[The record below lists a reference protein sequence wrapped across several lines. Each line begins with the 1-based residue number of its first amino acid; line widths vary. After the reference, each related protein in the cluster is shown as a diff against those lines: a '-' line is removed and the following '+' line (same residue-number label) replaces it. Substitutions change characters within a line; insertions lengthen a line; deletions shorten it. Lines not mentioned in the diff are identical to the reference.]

1 MPAKKSSGRGNAR
14 DLKVRVKTAKGRK
27 LSSTRWLQRQLND
40 PFVAEAQRLGLR
52 SRAAFKLM
60 QIDDRYEFLK
70 PGASVVDL
78 GAAPG
83 GWSEVAAK
91 RVQSVDGDGKVVA
104 IDLHEI
110 EPIAGVTFLHAD
122 FYDDDAPD
130 RLKEALGGPADV
142 VMSDMAAHA
151 SGHRKTDHL
160 KIIALCEVALEFACD
175 VLRPGGTFLAKV
187 LQGGTEHEL
196 LAEIKRNF
204 RSVAHVKPEASRQ
217 DSAEQY
223 VIAQGFRGRA
233 EDQSGIRPY

>member
-1 MPAKKSSGRGNAR
+1 MATKRKNSGRGQR
-14 DLKVRVKTAKGRK
+14 DLKVRVKTARGRK
-27 LSSTRWLQRQLND
+27 SSSTRWLQRQLND
-40 PFVAEAQRLGLR
+40 PYVAEAKRQGLR
-52 SRAAFKLM
+52 SRSAFKLM
-60 QIDDRYEFLK
+60 QMDDQHGFLK
-70 PGASVVDL
+70 PGAHVVDL

-91 RVQSVDGDGKVVA
+91 RVKAVEGQGKVVA
-104 IDLHEI
+104 IDVHDI

-160 KIIALCEVALEFACD
+160 KIIALCEVALDFACD
-175 VLRPGGTFLAKV
+175 VLKPGGVFVAKV

-196 LAEIKRNF
+196 LAVMRQSF
-204 RSVAHVKPEASRQ
+204 GSVAHVKPDASRA
-217 DSAEQY
+217 DSAELY
-223 VIAQGFRGRA
+223 VLAKDFRGGGS
-233 EDQSGIRPY
+233 DQL

>member
-1 MPAKKSSGRGNAR
+1 MATRKSSGRGHAR
-14 DLKVRVKTAKGRK
+14 DLKVKVKTAKGRK

-40 PFVAEAQRLGLR
+40 PFVAEAKRLGLR

-60 QIDDRYEFLK
+60 QIDDRFQFLK
-70 PGASVVDL
+70 PGARVVDL

-91 RVQSVDGDGKVVA
+91 RVQSDGGEGVVVA
-104 IDLHEI
+104 IDLHDI
-110 EPIAGVTFLHAD
+110 EPIAGVNFLHAD
-122 FYDDDAPD
+122 FYDDDAPE
-130 RLKEALGGPADV
+130 RLKDALGGPADV
-142 VMSDMAAHA
+142 VISDMAAHA

-175 VLRPGGTFLAKV
+175 VLKPGGTFLAKV

-196 LAEIKRNF
+196 LAEMKRNF
-204 RSVAHVKPEASRQ
+204 RSVTHIKPEASRQ

-223 VIAQGFRGRA
+223 VIAQGFRGTP
-233 EDQSGIRPY
+233 EN